1 MWCFYSFVH
10 LPYVKYAHAQTP
22 TLTFFTR
29 ENWVLPLYTTRNF
42 HTRQSF
48 LTFRGIHYRQGVN
61 TASSVVSMLTL
72 DAWTRVCIWKALNKD
87 DWAPWRKTRWNSW
100 HGSVEK
106 DDKTVKRCERNR
118 KVSDRWE
125 GDERRR
131 VGDAAVRFQKSS
143 TCFSPFP
150 RFFSLPS
157 TRSAGVCAWLSA
169 RRDIKGS
176 CDVTLL
182 LRHPG

>member
-1 MWCFYSFVH
+1 MWIAHMRKRLHS
-10 LPYVKYAHAQTP
+10 LPS
-22 TLTFFTR
+22 FTR
-29 ENWVLPLYTTRNF
+29 ENWVPPLYTAHNF

-48 LTFRGIHYRQGVN
+48 FTSGGIHYRQGVN
-61 TASSVVSMLTL
+61 TASGVVNALTL
-72 DAWTRVCIWKALNKD
+72 KGWTRVCVWKALNKD
-87 DWAPWRKTRWNSW
+87 GWAPWRKPRWNRW

-106 DDKTVKRCERNR
+106 DDKTVETCERNR

-131 VGDAAVRFQKSS
+131 VGDVRGGAISEKFNL
-143 TCFSPFP
+143 
-150 RFFSLPS
+150 FFSW
-157 TRSAGVCAWLSA
+157 RSAGVCAWLSA